1 MDAIEKTEN
10 YINISF
16 VCPLQSQFQN
26 VKQIKP
32 SLRRKGVHFFFRMF
46 SSTKTVSDAVI
57 LNSLI
62 GRTRLMHY

>member
-1 MDAIEKTEN
+1 MDAIKKTEN
-10 YINISF
+10 HINNTF
-16 VCPLQSQFQN
+16 VWTLQSQFEN

-32 SLRRKGVHFFFRMF
+32 SLRGKGLHFFFRMF